1 MAFELWLGHLDRDNS
16 GEAFAEVFAC
26 NLNLR
31 LLYLL
36 RYNGVV
42 IGVCL
47 ERTCQCHAE
56 TREVGTAF
64 DGVDVVNVRV
74 NVLTIIGIVHHGHLN
89 GDVLF
94 LCFEVDNIVKEVRA
108 VTIYVAYKLF
118 QSIFGMERLGASLTI
133 LIGTKVGE
141 GYLNACIEVRQF
153 AHTRCD
159 DVPTIYGGG
168 ENIGVGPKLLTRSA
182 LISFANYLYGVEWL
196 TRFVFLLI
204 NFAVAEHLRQHSSRQ
219 CVYTAN
225 THTMKS
231 TAHLIR
237 AFVELTASV

>member
-1 MAFELWLGHLDRDNS
+1 MAFELWLGHLDGDNS
-16 GEAFAEVFAC
+16 GEAFAEVFTR
-26 NLNLR
+26 NFNLR
-31 LLYLL
+31 FLYLL

-47 ERTCQCHAE
+47 ERTCQCHTE
-56 TREVGTAF
+56 TCEVGTAF

-74 NVLTIIGIVHHGHLN
+74 NVLAIIGIVHHGHLN

-94 LCFEVDNIVKEVRA
+94 LCFEVDHIVEEVRA
-108 VTIYVAYKLF
+108 VTIHVAHKLF
-118 QSIFGMERLGASLTI
+118 QSIFGMESLGASLAI
-133 LIGTKVGE
+133 LVGTKVSE
-141 GYLNACIEVRQF
+141 GYLNACIEVRQL

-159 DVPTIYGGG
+159 DVPTIHDGGK
-168 ENIGVGPKLLTRSA
+168 NIGIGPKLLTRST
-182 LISFANYLYGVEWL
+182 LIGFANYLYGVERL
-196 TRFVFLLI
+196 TCFVFLLI

-219 CVYTAN
+219 CVYAAN
-225 THTMKS
+225 TNAVKS